1 MKAEWIVREGSPD
14 LLLFFNGWGM
24 DRRVAD
30 WLVSAWADSDLS
42 GRDVAVLYDYGDL
55 AFPAWVGEAIHEA
68 RSVDLVAWSLGVWAA
83 LNAGIEG
90 IRRAVAINGTPV
102 PIDAERGIPAEIFTG
117 TLESWNDAN
126 RKRFERRMTGGVPAE
141 VVEAV
146 RSDRAAAD
154 QQEELRSIGEAVARC
169 PAGSSASWRFSK
181 ALIGGRD
188 LIFTPENQRQ
198 AWLEAGVPVTEIA
211 AMPHFPFTHIAGWR
225 ELLA

>member
-1 MKAEWIVREGSPD
+1 MKAEWIVREGSRN

-30 WLVSAWADSDLS
+30 WLASAWHDLPD
-42 GRDVAVLYDYGDL
+42 RDIAVLYDYRDL
-55 AFPAWVGEAIHEA
+55 TFPRWLAKAMKEA
-68 RSVDLVAWSLGVWAA
+68 RSVELVAWSLGVWAA
-83 LNAGIEG
+83 SNAGLEG
-90 IRRAVAINGTPV
+90 IDRAVAINGTLFPV
-102 PIDAERGIPAEIFTG
+102 DAKRGIPPEIFRG
-117 TLESWNDAN
+117 TLEGWNDDN
-126 RKRFERRMTGGVPAE
+126 RKRFERRMYTAILTE
-141 VVEAV
+141 VVESV

-154 QQEELRSIGEAVARC
+154 QQTELRAIGEAVAC
-169 PAGSSASWRFSK
+169 SPAATSASWRFSK

-188 LIFTPENQRQ
+188 LIFSPENQRR

>member
-1 MKAEWIVREGSPD
+1 MKAEWIVRKGCPD

-30 WLVSAWADSDLS
+30 WLVSAWDDD
-42 GRDVAVLYDYGDL
+42 GRDIAVLYDYGDL
-55 AFPAWVGEAIHEA
+55 TLPAWLREAIAEA
-68 RSVDLVAWSLGVWAA
+68 DSVDLVAWSLGVWAA
-83 LNAGIEG
+83 SNAGIEG
-90 IRRAVAINGTPV
+90 VRRAVAINGTPIPV
-102 PIDAERGIPAEIFTG
+102 DTERGISPEIFTG

-126 RKRFERRMTGGVPAE
+126 RKRFERRMMGGVPAE
-141 VVEAV
+141 VVESV

-154 QQEELRSIGEAVARC
+154 QQAELRSIGEAALQS
-169 PAGSSASWRFSK
+169 PAESSAPLRFSK

-188 LIFTPENQRQ
+188 LIFTPENQRR
-198 AWLEAGVPVTEIA
+198 AWREAGVPITEIA